1 MNKSLIEASHAF
13 GVVTDGVACG
23 NGHINSTFFA
33 EKDGEP
39 YILQLINT
47 NVFKNPQDIMDNMC
61 KVTEH
66 IREKIQ
72 KENGDVDREVMSL
85 LKTKDGKLLYTSE
98 EGKAFRSYKFIKDSV
113 TIDGNVTPEVFCQAG
128 VGFGRFQNQLSDF
141 PANELAEIIEKFH
154 DTPSRLA
161 NFKKTLQDDKYDRVK
176 SCEDVIEYILAC
188 ESEADIVVKGIA
200 NGDIPLRVT
209 HNDTK
214 LNNILFDKDT
224 KKALCVIDLD
234 TVMPGSMLYD
244 FGDAIRYGA
253 STAAED
259 EKNLDKVSVDLKLF
273 EGFTYG
279 FVSQLKNAITKTEAE
294 LLAFSSKLLTYEL
307 VIRFLDDYLAGDT
320 YFKTDYL
327 DHNLVRARNQM
338 KICQDIDLKMA
349 EMNKIVKD
357 ILR

>member
-1 MNKSLIEASHAF
+1 MPGL
-13 GVVTDGVACG
+13 
-23 NGHINSTFFA
+23 
-33 EKDGEP
+33 
-39 YILQLINT
+39 
-47 NVFKNPQDIMDNMC
+47 
-61 KVTEH
+61 
-66 IREKIQ
+66 
-72 KENGDVDREVMSL
+72 
-85 LKTKDGKLLYTSE
+85 
-98 EGKAFRSYKFIKDSV
+98 
-113 TIDGNVTPEVFCQAG
+113 
-128 VGFGRFQNQLSDF
+128 VGF
-141 PANELAEIIEKFH
+141 
-154 DTPSRLA
+154 
-161 NFKKTLQDDKYDRVK
+161 
-176 SCEDVIEYILAC
+176 
-188 ESEADIVVKGIA
+188 
-200 NGDIPLRVT
+200 
-209 HNDTK
+209 
-214 LNNILFDKDT
+214 
-224 KKALCVIDLD
+224 
-234 TVMPGSMLYD
+234 D